1 MTITIYS
8 YIQVTKKTGERHMLK
23 ILYNPIL
30 LLSILFI
37 SSNAASANDA
47 WMHSYTLETAGKYT
61 AAAESIEEY
70 LKQTPPNEFA
80 ELRSGWLYYLS
91 GNYSR
96 SITHYKTA
104 IKINK
109 KSIDAMLGMSLP
121 LMAQARWREAALQ
134 TKNVIKI
141 SRFNYIAHTRLMT
154 CEENLKQWVSLQK
167 HAEEIKHYYPSE
179 ATILVY
185 LARAYFHNSNNKK
198 AKETYQQ
205 VLQRYPGHLEAINF
219 LAK

>member
-1 MTITIYS
+1 
-8 YIQVTKKTGERHMLK
+8 MLNALYK
-23 ILYNPIL
+23 LILIL
-30 LLSILFI
+30 NMIFI
-37 SSNAASANDA
+37 SSNAVSADDA
-47 WMHSYTLETAGKYT
+47 WMRSYTLEAAGKYVT
-61 AAAESIEEY
+61 AAESIEIF
-70 LKQTPPNEFA
+70 LKETPPNEFA

-121 LMAQARWREAALQ
+121 LMAQSRWREATLQ
-134 TKNVIKI
+134 INSVINI
-141 SRFNYIAHTRLMT
+141 SKFNYIAHTRLMS
-154 CEENLKQWVSLQK
+154 CEENLKQWDKLQK
-167 HAEEIKHYYPSE
+167 HAEEIIQYYPSD
-179 ATILVY
+179 ATTLVY
-185 LARAYFHNSNNKK
+185 LARAYSHNSNNIK

-205 VLQRYPGHLEAINF
+205 VLLRYPGHLEAINF

>member
-1 MTITIYS
+1 MTITMYS
-8 YIQVTKKTGERHMLK
+8 YIQVSKNTGERHMLK
-23 ILYNPIL
+23 ALYK
-30 LLSILFI
+30 SILILNMIFV
-37 SSNAASANDA
+37 SSNAASTDDA
-47 WMHSYTLETAGKYT
+47 WMRSYTLEAAGKYT
-61 AAAESIEEY
+61 AAAESIEKF
-70 LKQTPPNEFA
+70 LKETPPNEFA

-134 TKNVIKI
+134 INSVINI
-141 SRFNYIAHTRLMT
+141 SRFNYIAHTRLMS
-154 CEENLKQWVSLQK
+154 CEENLKQWDKLQK
-167 HAEEIKHYYPSE
+167 HAEEIIQYYPSD

-185 LARAYFHNSNNKK
+185 LARAYSHNSNNINAKK
-198 AKETYQQ
+198 TYQQ
-205 VLQRYPGHLEAINF
+205 VLLRYPGHLEAINF
-219 LAK
+219 LAR